1 MIFVKLCLIPR
12 KEFYMNLNEGLL
24 YHLAATNSVSQNFF
38 PVLYALI
45 TAAVIIV
52 SYLLGSVNTAIIIS
66 KLLYKDDV
74 RRHGSGNAGM
84 TNMLRTYG
92 KGAAGL
98 TLVGDLMKT
107 VIAIFISA
115 IFFGFNYVKGVSTGI
130 GICYVAGLAVVIGH
144 IFPIYYKF
152 KGGKGVLATASMALI
167 LSPIPFLMLLA
178 IFVLIVGWS
187 KYVSLGSVTVAA
199 LYPVVLNGYFKIV
212 FDLTPHGIISLSAI
226 ILAILIVWCHRA
238 NLSRISNR
246 TEHKISFGKK
256 PKVEPAPTYDDDE
269 E

>member
-1 MIFVKLCLIPR
+1 MTRFIR
-12 KEFYMNLNEGLL
+12 KEYTMNLNEGLL
-24 YHLAATNSVSQNFF
+24 AYLLKGNLVSTEFF
-38 PVLYALI
+38 PALYALLI
-45 TAAVIIV
+45 VSVILV

-66 KLLYKDDV
+66 KLIYKDDV

-98 TLVGDLMKT
+98 TLLGDLMKT
-107 VIAIFISA
+107 VIAIFVAA
-115 IFFGFNYVKGVSTGI
+115 IFFGFNYVAGVSTGD
-130 GICYVAGLAVVIGH
+130 GVCYIAGLFVVVGH

-167 LSPIPFLMLLA
+167 LSPVPFLILFL
-178 IFVLIVGWS
+178 IFALIVGTS
-187 KYVSLGSVTVAA
+187 KYVSLGSVTVAV
-199 LYPVVLNGYFKIV
+199 LYPVVLSAYFKFLFAEIER
-212 FDLTPHGIISLSAI
+212 SLPGFTALASI
-226 ILAILIVWCHRA
+226 LLAILIVWCHRG

-256 PKVEPAPTYDDDE
+256 PNASEDTSNE